1 MEILRAT
8 TLAHRAGAFYVR
20 IQAMARQHGIPLEK
34 EFDEHDGPDSDY
46 IVVVDDF
53 LPVATC
59 RMYPLSE
66 SSVMIGRVVVLPEYR
81 HSGLGKKVVDE
92 AEKWA
97 KEKGY
102 RRAVLESRE
111 EIVGF
116 YEQLGYKADYGRKVD
131 GDTFVCV
138 HMEKDLR

>member
-20 IQAMARQHGIPLEK
+20 IQAMARQHRIPLEK

-59 RMYPLSE
+59 RMYPLNE

-81 HSGLGKKVVDE
+81 HFGLGRKVVDE

-97 KEKGY
+97 SEKGF

-138 HMEKDLR
+138 HMEKYLR